1 MCFLLNS
8 LYDNKF
14 THTIHGVAMSQ
25 TRLSSI
31 TTTMT
36 LNIYNSLCFQNMG
49 LMITWTEKVVH
60 SRNSAVPAFCLVP
73 SWIMLLIP

>member
-1 MCFLLNS
+1 MRFLLNS

-14 THTIHGVAMSQ
+14 THTIHGIAMSQ

-36 LNIYNSLCFQNMG
+36 LNIYNSLCFHNMG
-49 LMITWTEKVVH
+49 LITWIEKVVH
-60 SRNSAVPAFCLVP
+60 SRNSEVPAFCLVP